1 MKGNL
6 FKKFYRKSEEAFFI
20 RFNGYLVG
28 SPYLR
33 QNQRFNYETTNKCL
47 FIINYEVNHIIT

>member
-1 MKGNL
+1 ME
-6 FKKFYRKSEEAFFI
+6 KFYRKSEEAFFI
-20 RFNGYLVG
+20 RFEGYLVG
-28 SPYLR
+28 SPYFR